1 MKTIKE
7 IVSETIEYIKSTPKA
22 YDTEKGQCLY
32 TKIIDGKK
40 CHCAVGRCLLE
51 DFQQEDWE
59 HNGFGIQ
66 SFTKENPEMPLDS
79 ILKEEYRGHGRYFWE
94 DLQDL
99 HDDVDNL
106 YFEENEQGGR
116 DLTKKGHIYAE
127 SINLE
132 YS

>member
-1 MKTIKE
+1 LKTIRE

-22 YDTEKGQCLY
+22 YDVEKGQCLY
-32 TKIIDGKK
+32 TKMVDDKK

-51 DFQQEDWE
+51 DFQREDWE
-59 HNGFGIQ
+59 HNDSGIQ
-66 SFTKENPEMPLDS
+66 SFTKEYPVMKLNS
-79 ILKEEYRGHGRYFWE
+79 ILKEEYRGHDHQFWE

-116 DLTKKGHIYAE
+116 DLTKKGHVYTE
-127 SINLE
+127 SI
-132 YS
+132 SI